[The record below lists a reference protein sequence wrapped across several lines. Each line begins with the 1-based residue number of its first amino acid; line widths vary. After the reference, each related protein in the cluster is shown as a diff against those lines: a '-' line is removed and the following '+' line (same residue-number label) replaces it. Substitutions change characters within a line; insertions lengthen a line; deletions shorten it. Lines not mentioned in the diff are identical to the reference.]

1 MELFKH
7 ISLGL
12 SSIILQTEYVYIY
25 SSWTVHSDTLVLLF
39 IGTGQSLPQPF
50 EKLELRF
57 CSLQPLRPQL
67 AIPADQSAVTVPFVT
82 NSLGSLE
89 IGGPA

>member
-1 MELFKH
+1 MELLKH
-7 ISLGL
+7 SSLGL
-12 SSIILQTEYVYIY
+12 RSIISQREYVYIY

-39 IGTGQSLPQPF
+39 LGTGHSLPWSF

-57 CSLQPLRPQL
+57 CSLQPLRPHL
-67 AIPADQSAVTVPFVT
+67 AIPADESAVTVRFVT